1 MTSRK
6 GAALDPRSPEY
17 QWVAR
22 VIRSVERR
30 TGSPTRWNG
39 TVFEEDNQHFLGA
52 AHPDGSMTLNV
63 AKVLDAVRVAYT
75 AGRPL
80 TPDEE
85 FKARDAVVTVVH
97 EAAHL
102 CSRPGDEAVRGSH
115 PAHDAA
121 GRTLEEGLIENWA
134 HENVDSVIYD
144 VGLDRSAPGI
154 LDHHGTD
161 AYPGYS
167 GAARE
172 LVDGLA
178 RRSGQLS
185 PDQVARHLVRTD
197 RSQRWNAA
205 ADLIIDNRLAGLM
218 PEEHRQTVRHQLVAP
233 MRMAFSAVQAM
244 QQDRSLV
251 GAVKRVRARRATVSA
266 LGALDA
272 ALVRVEQHYRE
283 WYWHQSQ
290 QAQQAQ
296 QAQQQARDQAQ
307 REQAQPQPAP
317 VKPRRWRWRRKR
329 NRGVIPQPGGQ
340 LAGQPPRVPP
350 QAGHQTSTPPRRRA

>member
-30 TGSPTRWNG
+30 TGAPTRWNG
-39 TVFEEDNQHFLGA
+39 TVYEEENQHFLGA
-52 AHPDGSMTLNV
+52 AHPDGSMTLNL
-63 AKVLDAVRVAYT
+63 AKVLDPVRIAYT

-80 TPDEE
+80 SPDEE
-85 FKARDAVVTVVH
+85 FRARDAVVTVVH

-144 VGLDRSAPGI
+144 VGLDRTAPGV
-154 LDHHGTD
+154 LNHRGTD

-185 PDQVARHLVRTD
+185 SDQVARQLVRTD

-205 ADLIIDNRLAGLM
+205 ADLVIDNRLAGLM

-233 MRMAFSAVQAM
+233 MRMAFAAAQAM

-251 GAVKRVRARRATVSA
+251 GAVKRVRSRRATTSA

-272 ALVRVEQHYRE
+272 AVARIEQHYRD
-283 WYWHQSQ
+283 WHWQ
-290 QAQQAQ
+290 QAQQPRQDVEQ
-296 QAQQQARDQAQ
+296 QTR
-307 REQAQPQPAP
+307 REQERGEFQPAP
-317 VKPRRWRWRRKR
+317 YREGRKRKRRW
-329 NRGVIPQPGGQ
+329 ILPQGGRQ
-340 LAGQPPRVPP
+340 PAGQPQRVPP
-350 QAGHQTSTPPRRRA
+350 QGEQQTRWRRRRG